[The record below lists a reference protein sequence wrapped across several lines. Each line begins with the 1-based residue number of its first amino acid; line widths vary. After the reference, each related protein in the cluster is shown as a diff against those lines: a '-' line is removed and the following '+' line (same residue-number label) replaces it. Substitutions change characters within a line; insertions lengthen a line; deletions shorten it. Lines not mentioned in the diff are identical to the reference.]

1 LGDTVSTK
9 ERYAMSAN
17 PKTLIHRWFEEVWNQ
32 GREETIDELFARD
45 AIAFG
50 LGETEQPV
58 HGPSEF
64 KKFLA

>member
-1 LGDTVSTK
+1 
-9 ERYAMSAN
+9 MSAN